1 MAGGAEDHFWKEGD
15 KVDFHGIDGGY
26 RQGERER
33 LGKAGKILVFRNGKK
48 EVNTPNELKYTKS
61 HEWVKLEGD
70 IATIGI
76 TDHAQSELGD
86 VVFVELPEAGRAL
99 KAEETFG
106 SVESVKTVSDVYSPI
121 SGEVVESNAGLGAQS
136 ELVNS
141 DPYGEGWLI
150 KIKVED
156 PAEVEGLLTAEGYSA
171 SLDD

>member
-1 MAGGAEDHFWKEGD
+1 M
-15 KVDFHGIDGGY
+15 
-26 RQGERER
+26 
-33 LGKAGKILVFRNGKK
+33 
-48 EVNTPNELKYTKS
+48 NTPNELKYTKS

-70 IATIGI
+70 VATIGI
-76 TDHAQSELGD
+76 SDHAQSELGD

-99 KAEETFG
+99 KSGETFG
-106 SVESVKTVSDVYSPI
+106 SVESVKTVSDVYAPV
-121 SGEVVESNAGLGAQS
+121 SGEVVESNGGLGAQS

-156 PAEVEGLLTAEGYSA
+156 ASAVDGLLSAEAYSA